1 MPSPRKSEK
10 EKQREELAALLRE
23 PVFLRDE
30 AAPMVGFTPDTMNT
44 EPHKRPP
51 YFQKKTG
58 STALYPQS
66 WLKEFA
72 RTGRVVSP
80 TTGKMM
86 FGSHPWPPAPPPP
99 ASAVSAPPKKRINKK
114 KQDAAIFV
122 LDLIEETDPEHRK
135 KVSEGWSE

>member
-10 EKQREELAALLRE
+10 EKQREQLAALLGE

-30 AAPMVGFTPDTMNT
+30 AAPMVRFTPDTMNT

-51 YFQKKTG
+51 YFQKKRG
-58 STALYPQS
+58 STALYPES

-72 RTGRVVSP
+72 RTGQVVSP
-80 TTGKMM
+80 TTGKVM
-86 FGSHPWPPAPPPP
+86 FGSQPWPPAPPTSTPAVP
-99 ASAVSAPPKKRINKK
+99 ASPKKRINKK

-122 LDLIEETDPEHRK
+122 LDLIGETDPEHRK

>member
-10 EKQREELAALLRE
+10 EKQREQLSALLGE

-30 AAPMVGFTPDTMNT
+30 AAPEVGFTPDTMNT

-51 YFQKKTG
+51 YYQKKKG
-58 STALYPQS
+58 STALYPES

-80 TTGKMM
+80 TTGKVM
-86 FGSHPWPPAPPPP
+86 FGSHPWPPAPPTSAPAVP
-99 ASAVSAPPKKRINKK
+99 ASPKKRINKK
-114 KQDAAIFV
+114 KRDAALIV
-122 LDLIEETDPEHRK
+122 LDLIGETDPERRRK
-135 KVSEGWSE
+135 FIEGEPE